1 MRKQLGVLV
10 LGLGIAGAALASKP
24 KPMECDAWSCGK
36 RCAPARYAAVRD
48 PWMPPWLLA
57 SPVYGAIVLES
68 TALGSLIFVGAIAR
82 KRRRQLNLVRSGDP
96 VTGQL

>member
-24 KPMECDAWSCGK
+24 KPMECDAWSCSK

-48 PWMPPWLLA
+48 PWMPPWMLT
-57 SPVYGAIVLES
+57 SPVYGAVVLET

-82 KRRRQLNLVRSGDP
+82 KRRRQLDLIRFGEP
-96 VTGQL
+96 VAGQL